1 MISMNTFQKLS
12 PARLIILLFFFAI
25 VTGTVLLMFPISA
38 MDGYSVSFVDAL
50 FTATSAVSSTGLT
63 VLNTSEAFSQFGQVT
78 IMILVQIG
86 GLGFMTLGVLI
97 ALLLGKKIG
106 MRTRLF
112 IQAST
117 QSVSGRGLVRL
128 SIYIFAIALIFEG
141 IATLILSIRF
151 SADMPV
157 GDAVYHGMFHAVTAF
172 NNAGFT
178 LFDDNLIDY
187 RNDPFITY
195 TILTLIIVGGLG
207 FIVIVDLFQKRKWRQ
222 FTLHTKIVLIG
233 SAFLI
238 LFGTLALFL
247 IELLNGNPVSAT
259 SFLKNFEAAL
269 FQSVTSRSAG
279 YNTVEIGGLLT
290 SSQFIII
297 ILMFIG
303 AASGS
308 TGGGVKVNTFFI
320 VILAAFTT
328 FRGGGPIQ
336 FLRRTIPVDAVM
348 RALAVV
354 LSAIVA
360 VVILTII
367 LSITEGLLLDG
378 FLVVLFEAVSA
389 LSTAG
394 LSTGLTPELTDP
406 GKIVVSVAM
415 LIGRLGP
422 LTLAYALARRIKT
435 TKVNY
440 PEEKMLIG

>member
-1 MISMNTFQKLS
+1 MRIFQNFS
-12 PARLIILLFFFAI
+12 PARLIILLFFVAI
-25 VTGTVLLMFPISA
+25 MAGILLLMLPASVQDGVSIS
-38 MDGYSVSFVDAL
+38 FIDAL

-63 VLNTSEAFSQFGQVT
+63 VLDTADSFSQFGQVV

-97 ALLLGKKIG
+97 ALLLGKRIG
-106 MRTRLF
+106 MRQRLF

-117 QSVSGRGLVRL
+117 QAVSGRGLVRL
-128 SIYIFAIALIFEG
+128 TIYIFAIALVFEV

-151 SADMPV
+151 SFNMPA
-157 GDAVYHGMFHAVTAF
+157 GEAVYQGMFHAVTAF
-172 NNAGFT
+172 NNAGFA
-178 LFDDNLIDY
+178 LFDDNVIDY
-187 RNDPFITY
+187 RNDPFVTY
-195 TILTLIIVGGLG
+195 TILILIITGGLG
-207 FIVIVDLFQKRKWRQ
+207 FIVIVDLFQKRRWRQ
-222 FTLHTKIVLIG
+222 FTLHTKMVLIG
-233 SAFLI
+233 SGALI
-238 LFGTLALFL
+238 VFGTLSLFL
-247 IELLNGNPVSAT
+247 TELLNANPVSAT
-259 SFLKNFEAAL
+259 SMFKNFEAAL

-279 YNTVEIGGLLT
+279 YSTVDVGGLLS

-303 AASGS
+303 AASSS
-308 TGGGVKVNTFFI
+308 TGGGVKVNTLFI
-320 VILAAFTT
+320 VILASFTT

-354 LSAIVA
+354 LSAIIA

-367 LSITEGLLLDG
+367 LSITEGMLMNG

-394 LSTGLTPELTDP
+394 LTTGLTPELTEA
-406 GKIVVSVAM
+406 GKIVVSAAM

-422 LTLAYALARRIKT
+422 LTLAYALARRVKT
-435 TKVNY
+435 TKINY

>member
-1 MISMNTFQKLS
+1 MGRLQKLS

-25 VTGTVLLMFPISA
+25 VAGTALLMLPISA
-38 MDGYSVSFVDAL
+38 RDGYSVSFVDAL

-63 VLNTSEAFSQFGQVT
+63 ALNTAEVFSRFGQVM

-106 MRTRLF
+106 MRGRLF
-112 IQAST
+112 IQEST
-117 QSVSGRGLVRL
+117 QSVSGRGVVRL
-128 SIYIFAIALIFEG
+128 AIYIFLIALLFEAA
-141 IATLILSIRF
+141 ATVILSVRF
-151 SADMPV
+151 SLDMPV
-157 GDAVYHGMFHAVTAF
+157 GEAFYHGLFHAVTAF

-178 LFDDNLIDY
+178 LFDDNLISY
-187 RNDPFITY
+187 RDDPFVTY
-195 TILTLIIVGGLG
+195 TILTLIVAGGLG
-207 FIVIVDLFQKRKWRQ
+207 FIVMVELFQKRKWKL

-233 SAFLI
+233 SVVLI
-238 LFGTLALFL
+238 AFGTIVLFL
-247 IELLNGNPVSAT
+247 IELMNGNPVSAT
-259 SFLKNFEAAL
+259 SMLGNLEAAL

-279 YNTVEIGGLLT
+279 YNTVDVGGLLT

-308 TGGGVKVNTFFI
+308 TGGGVKVNTFF
-320 VILAAFTT
+320 VVVLAAITT

-336 FLRRTIPVDAVM
+336 FLRRTVPVDTVM

-360 VVILTII
+360 VVILTIT
-367 LSITEGLLLDG
+367 LSITEGLLMDG
-378 FLVVLFEAVSA
+378 FLDVLFEAVSA

-394 LSTGLTPELTDP
+394 LTTGLTPELTDP

-415 LIGRLGP
+415 LLGRLGP
-422 LTLAYALARRIKT
+422 LTLAYALARKMQT
-435 TKVNY
+435 TKINY